1 MGCDVAKYFFPD
13 FKYGWLA
20 EEFRARLP
28 RELDFKI
35 EAENAERCRSIFK
48 GNKRVKVP
56 DIYSEY
62 TRDRVLVM
70 SFETGTPVTHVKKMK
85 ELGIDLKD
93 LS

>member
-1 MGCDVAKYFFPD
+1 LGCDTARWFFPD

-20 EEFRARLP
+20 EEFKLRLP

-35 EAENAERCRSIFK
+35 EAQNAERCRKIFK
-48 GNKRVKVP
+48 DDKRVKVP
-56 DIYSEY
+56 DIYELY

-70 SFETGTPVTHVKKMK
+70 SFEQGIPVTHVKKMK
-85 ELGIDLKD
+85 EQGINLKE